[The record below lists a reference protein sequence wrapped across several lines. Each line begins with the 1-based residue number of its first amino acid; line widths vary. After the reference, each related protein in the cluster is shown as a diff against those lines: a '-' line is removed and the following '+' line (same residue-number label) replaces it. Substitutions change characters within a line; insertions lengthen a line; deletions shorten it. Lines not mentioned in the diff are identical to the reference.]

1 MNNFET
7 QLCDE
12 NVVQITRNQ
21 LKESS
26 AEIRAHRVNRRVV
39 SRDSRLVA
47 QKFEKREKGEGGGEK
62 GRKRR
67 EIERRRN
74 GGRKFHA
81 PRLKPDAEDTLAENV
96 YFETRS
102 RFLHQLTP
110 PSLITRP
117 KF

>member
-47 QKFEKREKGEGGGEK
+47 QKFEKREKGRGRGEK
-62 GRKRR
+62 KEGKEEKLREEGTVEENSTRR
-67 EIERRRN
+67 
-74 GGRKFHA
+74 
-81 PRLKPDAEDTLAENV
+81 V
-96 YFETRS
+96 
-102 RFLHQLTP
+102 
-110 PSLITRP
+110 
-117 KF
+117 